1 MAGHIER
8 ALGTLSN
15 IASMVGNTVGTVV
28 NQQLSTLEKKVQT
41 MSIQETQNT
50 VILTKG
56 VNISLE
62 KAVSEG
68 MEEVAIGLAW
78 DEIPGASSFDADSV
92 AFMLDSENKLVA
104 NGVVY
109 YGLASSGGA
118 PFKSTDGS
126 VAHSGDNLT
135 GKGSG
140 DDETMT
146 VTLPAVPASVE
157 KITFIINIHDALARR
172 QNFGQV
178 PSCKARVYNKKTGE
192 VLAKYD
198 LVEDFSAATAVEV
211 GQLYRYE
218 GNWKF
223 KALGNSI
230 TAANLQEI
238 ATKYK

>member
-1 MAGHIER
+1 
-8 ALGTLSN
+8 
-15 IASMVGNTVGTVV
+15 MVGNTVGTVV

-41 MSIQETQNT
+41 MSIQDTSNT
-50 VILTKG
+50 VVLTKG

-62 KAVSEG
+62 KAVADGLKS
-68 MEEVAIGLAW
+68 VAVGLAW
-78 DEIPGASSFDADSV
+78 DEIPGASSFDADSI
-92 AFMLDSENKLVA
+92 ALMLNSSDKLVA

-118 PFKSTDGS
+118 PFKSADGS
-126 VAHSGDNLT
+126 IQHSGDNLT

-146 VTLPAVPASVE
+146 VTLAAVPESID
-157 KITFIINIHDALARR
+157 KIRFIINIHDAVARR

-178 PSCKARVYNKKTGE
+178 PSCKARIYNKDSGE

-198 LVEDFSAATAVEV
+198 LVEDFSGATAVEV

-223 KALGNSI
+223 KALGNPI
-230 TAANLQEI
+230 LATNLQEI
-238 ATKYK
+238 VAKFN